1 VVVNKGN
8 LAQLLKSS
16 RQSAALS
23 LRNVEKQTGISN
35 AYLSQ
40 LENGRTRNPSPHVLS
55 KLARV
60 YGVDYSDL
68 MDAAGYPHSHDM
80 GSQGL
85 RVAMLAGELNVREQQ
100 EVASFIEALIARR
113 RS

>member
-1 VVVNKGN
+1 VVNKGK
-8 LAQLLKSS
+8 LAPLLKSS

-40 LENGRTRNPSPHVLS
+40 LENGKTRNPSPHVLS
-55 KLARV
+55 KLAHA
-60 YGVDYSDL
+60 YGVDYSEL
-68 MDAAGYPHSHDM
+68 MEAAGYPQTHQM

-85 RVAMLAGELNVREQQ
+85 RVAMLANGLNIREQQ

-113 RS
+113 GV